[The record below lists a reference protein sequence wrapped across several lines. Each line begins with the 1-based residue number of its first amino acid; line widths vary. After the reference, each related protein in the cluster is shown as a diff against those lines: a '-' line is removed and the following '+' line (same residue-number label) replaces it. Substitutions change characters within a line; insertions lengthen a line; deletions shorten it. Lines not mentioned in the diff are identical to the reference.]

1 MVYDDA
7 EKLYAEV
14 RKSGEDMIN
23 KAFETLLG
31 AGNSALTSST
41 NPKALPSTTKI
52 VGYNTTFFRRSD
64 IVEVPLTG
72 AGAGLRSQV
81 LQTSSD
87 GKIGYA
93 VMQCEGGGSVGV
105 LSTPE
110 TGLHSWIKPASGVC
124 CFRSSALFRRGL
136 IECWFG

>member
-1 MVYDDA
+1 MVYEDA

-41 NPKALPSTTKI
+41 NLKALPSTTKI
-52 VGYNTTFFRRSD
+52 VGYNTTFFQRSD

-72 AGAGLRSQV
+72 A
-81 LQTSSD
+81 
-87 GKIGYA
+87 
-93 VMQCEGGGSVGV
+93 V

-110 TGLHSWIKPASGVC
+110 TGLPSWIKPASGVFFFPVFLC
-124 CFRSSALFRRGL
+124 LFRRELVGL
-136 IECWFG
+136 IVCWFG